1 MILKSNNLNYH
12 EITLAY
18 KIQMSGALMTRSSAH
33 SCLLECSHEFQHTD
47 IYVCYTKYSNVTWD
61 LHYIWDD
68 YLQNDK
74 NKVPSGSICH
84 KWVCRIGW
92 KLEPGLADIEIELGS
107 EMSAEWSVMSDV
119 SESVVCMSFE
129 LSFRGMKPYM
139 CGRGWEISALA
150 PLLGTSCSGLPSSK
164 LLDEILLKQTT
175 FCSQNLIHLV
185 LHVCKGG
192 MESQYV
198 LGVDLNHSYTCV
210 RGDGPWSDQEYLVQS
225 GTSLED

>member
-1 MILKSNNLNYH
+1 M
-12 EITLAY
+12 
-18 KIQMSGALMTRSSAH
+18 RSH
-33 SCLLECSHEFQHTD
+33 WH
-47 IYVCYTKYSNVTWD
+47 TKYKCQVHLWHVLLLIHVYLNVAMSSSIQILMYAIQNNSNVTWD

-164 LLDEILLKQTT
+164 LLDEILL
-175 FCSQNLIHLV
+175 CARGWAMIRS
-185 LHVCKGG
+185 G
-192 MESQYV
+192 V
-198 LGVDLNHSYTCV
+198 LGPVWNLFGGL
-210 RGDGPWSDQEYLVQS
+210 R
-225 GTSLED
+225 

>member
-1 MILKSNNLNYH
+1 MRWLFTEWKKQVS
-12 EITLAY
+12 
-18 KIQMSGALMTRSSAH
+18 
-33 SCLLECSHEFQHTD
+33 
-47 IYVCYTKYSNVTWD
+47 
-61 LHYIWDD
+61 
-68 YLQNDK
+68 
-74 NKVPSGSICH
+74 SGSICH

-92 KLEPGLADIEIELGS
+92 KLEPGLADIEIELWS

-139 CGRGWEISALA
+139 WCGRGWEISALA

-175 FCSQNLIHLV
+175 FYSQYLIHLV
-185 LHVCKGG
+185 LSVCKRGVV
-192 MESQYV
+192 SQYV
-198 LGVDLNHSYTCV
+198 LGMDLKHSNTCV
-210 RGDGPWSDQEYLVQS
+210 RGDGPWSDLEYWVRS